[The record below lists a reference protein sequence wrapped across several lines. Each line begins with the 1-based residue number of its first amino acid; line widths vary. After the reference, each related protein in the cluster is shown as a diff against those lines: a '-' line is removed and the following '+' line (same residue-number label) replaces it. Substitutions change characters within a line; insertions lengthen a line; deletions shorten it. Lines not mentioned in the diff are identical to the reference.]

1 MKFLGLLI
9 QWVSFFAAAGILF
22 MFATANGDISLI
34 IVAILLFLVSGIGR
48 RIFNITEEDIA
59 EAGVMSCIG
68 KTIFCPR
75 FLSSIVLYFGLGTMG
90 FGLVSALNNS
100 GEITGLIIVFV
111 GFVIFCIGRGIVK
124 YTCAYCGARLII
136 DAESYD
142 NSITIR
148 HSRNESTA
156 TQMSTQYCH
165 CSVCGRQSRKRIK
178 NNVGR
183 IKYKY
188 Q

>member
-1 MKFLGLLI
+1 MD
-9 QWVSFFAAAGILF
+9 FFWHTMADSNRRHQASEACALSSW
-22 MFATANGDISLI
+22 ANGANVIGDCIISHF
-34 IVAILLFLVSGIGR
+34 LFDCKPFCAKKFKATNFSSL
-48 RIFNITEEDIA
+48 FF
-59 EAGVMSCIG
+59 G
-68 KTIFCPR
+68 KRKIFCR
-75 FLSSIVLYFGLGTMG
+75 
-90 FGLVSALNNS
+90 A
-100 GEITGLIIVFV
+100 EITGLIIVFV

-148 HSRNESTA
+148 HAHNESTA